1 MAPACGGGPSN
12 WNCLLETMEPILPL
26 PSLRIPFSSSMTKV
40 PSALQDLLTMVMF
53 GEEVAEEAAE
63 EVEEDGAKVDV
74 VEVDTRDLETTDLE
88 SMDWTAIPKVD
99 VKLTAAPEKVAFG
112 AKVEK
117 LSPGVKNLVVVGLVS
132 VVVGEVVAA
141 EAAEAIANSEILL
154 NCIVY
159 LCCYLNNKCGGMGF
173 SIVGCCC
180 FFSEC
185 TVLIVWW
192 GFYILFAVIQI

>member
-1 MAPACGGGPSN
+1 M
-12 WNCLLETMEPILPL
+12 
-26 PSLRIPFSSSMTKV
+26 
-40 PSALQDLLTMVMF
+40 
-53 GEEVAEEAAE
+53 
-63 EVEEDGAKVDV
+63 
-74 VEVDTRDLETTDLE
+74 
-88 SMDWTAIPKVD
+88 
-99 VKLTAAPEKVAFG
+99 
-112 AKVEK
+112 
-117 LSPGVKNLVVVGLVS
+117 KNFVVVGLVS

-159 LCCYLNNKCGGMGF
+159 LCCYLYNKCGGDGIQY
-173 SIVGCCC
+173 SRVLL